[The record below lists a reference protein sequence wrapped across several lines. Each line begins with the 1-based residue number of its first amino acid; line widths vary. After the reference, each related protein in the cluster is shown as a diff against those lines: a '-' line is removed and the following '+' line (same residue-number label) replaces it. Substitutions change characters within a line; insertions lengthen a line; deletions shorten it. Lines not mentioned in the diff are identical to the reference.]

1 MVTVKERH
9 QVTPWWGSMGEQP
22 RTAENAKEDELPLEM
37 MMDLSR
43 VVAGPFALS
52 REQYKGRNKKNT
64 KRGNFRVESVWK
76 EFKGRRSLQ
85 TKFRNAIVV
94 DQEYKATR
102 ATAAAA
108 ESEDRRNKLK
118 ELTCIRI
125 DKLYVED
132 LKNKAQ
138 ERGVAIMSEDGKNKF
153 IGKKELV
160 KKLKEWVKDN
170 GKGGEWLG

>member
-1 MVTVKERH
+1 
-9 QVTPWWGSMGEQP
+9 MGEQP

-52 REQYKGRNKKNT
+52 REQYKGRNKNT
-64 KRGNFRVESVWK
+64 KRGNFMLESVWK
-76 EFKGRRSLQ
+76 EFKGRKSLQ
-85 TKFRNAIVV
+85 TKFRNAIMV

-102 ATAAAA
+102 AAAAAA

-170 GKGGEWLG
+170 GNMEERKVSKWGQEIS